1 MQVNSQINQL
11 KMGTI
16 LSYVSI
22 IIQNIVAM
30 IYTPVMLRMLG
41 QDEYGLYQLGNSM
54 IAYLSLLSFGFGS
67 SYVKFYYQYKVKNEE
82 IEIKRLNSI
91 FLLVFSILGILSLLA
106 GGGMVVSANFI
117 FGNSL
122 TVTQIEKV
130 RILMLVM
137 VFTTALTFPN
147 IIFDCYITAHEKYI
161 FQRLLLILINLLNP
175 ILTLPLLFM
184 GWNAMALG
192 ISNFILTVF
201 RISLN
206 IFYCRK
212 RLNMRF
218 LFHGMKLHVLKSV
231 GIFSFYIFLNE
242 VVNQINWNVDK
253 MILGAVQGA
262 GVVAVYSVGS
272 QFNQYFMN
280 MSVAVS
286 NVFIP
291 RVNRMVAERQNN
303 YQISQLFIRI
313 GRIQYI
319 ILSAVLSGYLLYG
332 QFFIRKWA
340 GKGYEEAYFV
350 GAIIMVPCLIP
361 LIQNIGI
368 EIQRAENKH
377 KFRSIAYFIIAI
389 LNLLISI
396 PLAKKYG
403 AIGAAAGTA
412 FATIAGNIFLMN
424 WYYEKRIGLDIKGFF
439 KSMGRPTAALLV
451 AIVEGG
457 VVKMLIPVTSWA
469 AFFIEG
475 CVFLFVYFGGLCL
488 FGFSSDE
495 RAQIKMIKKRWLTKN
510 GKTNG

>member
-1 MQVNSQINQL
+1 MNKQINQL

-22 IIQNIVAM
+22 IVQNLVAM
-30 IYTPVMLRMLG
+30 IYTPVMLRLLG
-41 QDEYGLYQLGNSM
+41 QEEYGLYQLGNSM

-67 SYVKFYYQYKVKNEE
+67 SYVRFYYRYKVKNEE
-82 IEIKRLNSI
+82 LEIRRLNSI
-91 FLLVFSILGILSLLA
+91 FLLVFCTLGGVSLLV
-106 GGGMVVSANFI
+106 GGGMILSADNI

-122 TVTQIEKV
+122 SSVQIQEV
-130 RILMLVM
+130 RALMLVL

-161 FQRLLLILINLLNP
+161 FQRMLLILVNLLNP
-175 ILTLPLLFM
+175 ILTLPLLFL
-184 GWNAMALG
+184 GWNAMALVLT
-192 ISNFILTVF
+192 NLILTIF
-201 RISLN
+201 RVVLN
-206 IFYCRK
+206 IYYCIK
-212 RLNMRF
+212 KLNMRF
-218 LFHGMKLHVLKSV
+218 LFQGMKLHVLKSV

-262 GVVAVYSVGS
+262 GIVAVYSVGS
-272 QFNQYFMN
+272 QFNQYFLN
-280 MSVAVS
+280 MSSAVS
-286 NVFIP
+286 NVFVP
-291 RVNRMVAERQNN
+291 RINRMVAEEQDNS
-303 YQISQLFIRI
+303 QISKLFIRI

-319 ILSAVLSGYLLYG
+319 ILSAVLAGYLLYG
-332 QFFIRKWA
+332 RFFIRKWA
-340 GKGYEEAYFV
+340 GAGYDEAYVV
-350 GAIIMVPCLIP
+350 GAIIMIPCLIP

-412 FATIAGNIFLMN
+412 FATIIGNIFLMN

-439 KSMGRPTAALLV
+439 LSMGKPTMALLLAV
-451 AIVEGG
+451 VEG
-457 VVKMLIPVTSWA
+457 VLIKWIFPITSWGS
-469 AFFIEG
+469 FFAEG
-475 CVFLFVYFGGLCL
+475 GLFLLTYFGCLCL
-488 FGFSSDE
+488 FGFTEEESI
-495 RAQIKMIKKRWLTKN
+495 QIKRFKNRWLKN
-510 GKTNG
+510 GKVNSLK